1 MFSILLNRYLIIMS
15 TLLNI
20 KDRTSHYPQL
30 IKISNDSCLAFQI
43 TADYINS

>member
-1 MFSILLNRYLIIMS
+1 MS

-43 TADYINS
+43 TADYINSWAEAVLPDDTVT